1 MFALAQPRPEP
12 WAVIETIG
20 NVDRILAC
28 NPLAEAAGI
37 AAGMKRS
44 AAEALAGN
52 LRLNHRRPELEQAAL
67 DGLAIWAQQF
77 TPTVSLQPPQALLL
91 EIGGCLDYF
100 HGLDTLYRLVQEG
113 LSNQGYAARLGCAP
127 TPLAALWLAQASVD
141 SACTDVGQLERVL
154 APLPVTLLPLPA
166 DRLQDLQ
173 LLGARRLGQLWA
185 LPRKGLARR
194 FGKGLPQLLDRALGI
209 AADPRETFV
218 PPDSFSK
225 RLELAWAVDRTDALL
240 FIGRQLSITL
250 SGFLL
255 GRGLGVPQVVYQLEH
270 SNRTT
275 TPLAVGY
282 GVPTRQVDE
291 LVAVLREKLTHFEL
305 PSPVEAVT
313 LLAERLHRLDGTPLD
328 LFGDGSSQANAELLQ
343 ARLVARLGDAAVHQI
358 ETVADHRPELA
369 WAYRHGRSQEAET
382 TSSARPGWLLPQAK
396 PLPLRQ
402 GRPWHREALTCRGRP
417 ERLETGW
424 WDGQRVTRDYWIAEG
439 ESGRRYWIYQ
449 DRGSGEWF
457 LHGWFD

>member
-1 MFALAQPRPEP
+1 MFALAQPQPEP
-12 WAVIETIG
+12 WAVIEAMG
-20 NVDRILAC
+20 NVDRVAAC
-28 NPLAEAAGI
+28 NPQAEAAGI
-37 AAGMKRS
+37 TAGMKRS

-52 LRLNHRRPELEQAAL
+52 LLLTRRRPELEQAAL
-67 DGLAIWAQQF
+67 TDLASWAQQF
-77 TPTVSLQPPQALLL
+77 TPTVSLTPPRALLL

-100 HGLDTLYRLVQEG
+100 HGLDTLQQQVRDG
-113 LSNQGYAARLGCAP
+113 IASQGYAARLGCAP
-127 TPLAALWLAQASVD
+127 TPLAALWLAQAGIERACIHVD
-141 SACTDVGQLERVL
+141 QLQRVL
-154 APLPVTLLPLPA
+154 APLPVALLPLPA

-173 LLGARRLGQLWA
+173 LLGSRTLGQVWA

-194 FGKGLPQLLDRALGI
+194 FGKVLPQILDRALGL
-209 AADPRETFV
+209 AADPRPAFV
-218 PPDSFSK
+218 PPERFSK
-225 RLELAWAVDRTDALL
+225 RLELAWAVDRTEALL

-255 GRGLGVPQVVYQLEH
+255 GRGLGVQQVVYQLEH

-275 TPLAVGY
+275 TPLTVGY

-313 LLAERLHRLDGTPLD
+313 LVAERLHRLDGTPLD
-328 LFGDGSSQANAELLQ
+328 LFGDGTSQAHAELLR
-343 ARLVARLGDAAVHQI
+343 ARLVARLGDDAVRQI
-358 ETVADHRPELA
+358 GTVADHRPELA
-369 WAYRHGRSQEAET
+369 WARVSGRHGA
-382 TSSARPGWLLPQAK
+382 ADLPPACRPGWLLPQAK

-402 GRPWHREALTCRGRP
+402 GRPWHTEALTCHGQP

-424 WDGQRVTRDYWIAEG
+424 WDGHRVTRDYWIAEG
-439 ESGRRYWIYQ
+439 ESGRRYWVYR